1 MIRTLVFGDGR
12 MARCLLG
19 VAFEYP
25 DIEIVAQVSRTR
37 RPGERVGPPFFPSL
51 EAARAQ
57 LGDGRDL
64 VIDFTMP
71 EGTLAAAHW
80 CGEQGVALL
89 SGVTGIGEKT
99 HAALDKAAESA
110 PVLWAANLSFGINL
124 MAGLLHDLGRVIDRD
139 TAVTIEEVHHAGKQ
153 DAPSGTALFL
163 ARHLSPPAEGVS
175 GTDPGRTAEDF
186 PGMEFVSRREG
197 DVVGDH
203 SVSLRMRDEV
213 LTLSHHAADRRLFA
227 RGALEA
233 AQWLAGQPP
242 GRYSA
247 ADWIRSM
254 AARKFK

>member
-12 MARCLLG
+12 MAQCLLD

-25 DIEIVAQVSRTR
+25 DIEIVAQVSRTSR
-37 RPGERVGPPFFPSL
+37 EERAGPPFFPSF
-51 EAARAQ
+51 EAAREQ
-57 LGDGRDL
+57 VGDGLDL

-71 EGTLAAAHW
+71 QGTLAAAHW
-80 CGEQGVALL
+80 CGEQRVALL
-89 SGVTGIGEKT
+89 SGVTGIGEKAHT
-99 HAALDKAAESA
+99 ALDKAADSA

-124 MAGLLHDLGRVIDRD
+124 MAGLLRDLGRVIDRD
-139 TAVTIEEVHHAGKQ
+139 TAVTIVEVHQAGKQ

-163 ARHLSPPAEGVS
+163 ARHLSPPADGAA

-186 PGMEFVSRREG
+186 PGMAFVSSRQG

-247 ADWIRSM
+247 ADWIRSV